1 MRKLILKALF
11 LIIFLW
17 ATNPL
22 YSASFLAESPENQ
35 IQLGTF
41 NIEKLGGNNPYQAQ
55 NAAEILMNYDI
66 VAVQEVMNFGATK
79 DNPIGGGGI
88 EALKRI
94 VSHLGDDWS
103 YVVSSEPNGTL
114 DSEKS
119 RKYSMFEY
127 YAFLYR
133 KSKIELVKDSA
144 YLWNESGNPIAGL
157 KEQERQ
163 FDREPFI
170 ASFKARNGKLDF
182 TIITIHAAAP
192 DRPWRKDEIKR
203 LAIAYKTVQDS
214 DASQNDVF
222 LMGDFNTN
230 ADRKEWDDLKSL
242 PEMKHVLASDNPT
255 TLYKAGGRLSKSQY
269 DTIWHQGSYSD
280 EDIIAETAQVHQAW
294 KENLHVPSGVEAPKK
309 MKDENKQ
316 IWLYG
321 EYASDHLPVTVL
333 LWADKDSDNFKTE
346 GYNEKQL
353 NAELKGR
360 GREDVLKALGEP
372 AVRKPC
378 KECSESLEY
387 WWYNFSEANIF
398 VHFRD
403 EKVVYV
409 GVIKE
414 DERGGEI

>member
-1 MRKLILKALF
+1 MRKFILKFLF

-22 YSASFLAESPENQ
+22 YSAPFLAESPENQ
-35 IQLGTF
+35 IRLGTF
-41 NIEKLGGNNPYQAQ
+41 NIEKLGGNNPYQEQ
-55 NAAEILMNYDI
+55 NAAEILRDYDI
-66 VAVQEVMNFGATK
+66 VAIQEVMNFGATK
-79 DNPIGGGGI
+79 DNPIGEEGI

-94 VSHLGDDWS
+94 VSYLGDDWS

-144 YLWNESGNPIAGL
+144 HLWNEKGNPIAGL
-157 KEQERQ
+157 KDQERQ

-214 DASQNDVF
+214 DSSQNDVF

-230 ADRKEWDDLKSL
+230 VDRKEWDDLKSL
-242 PEMKHVLASDNPT
+242 PEMKHILASDNPT

-269 DTIWHQGSYSD
+269 DTIWYQGGYSD

-294 KENLHVPSGVEAPKK
+294 KDDLSFRDVEIPNKFKGENR
-309 MKDENKQ
+309 Q

-333 LWADKDSDNFKTE
+333 LWADKDSDNFETD

-360 GREDVLKALGEP
+360 SKEDVLKALGEP
-372 AVRKPC
+372 AVKKPC

-409 GVIKE
+409 GVIRE
-414 DERGGEI
+414 DERAREI